1 MPIAPLQTLMAYWR
15 LNQRAGWTTLL
26 SALLMLG
33 GCSSNEY
40 RTPYPTA
47 VTPTSNSS
55 TANTTA
61 PANVRHYPF
70 DGGEIVT
77 DVQSQR
83 CQVSL
88 RGAIHEETVRRLGQ
102 ALNATANARCSRKQ
116 LVLDASEGSLGDA
129 ITIGSMLKNRGF
141 QTAVRAGSTCSTS
154 CLLVFAAGSE
164 RVVPDSPGTQLVFSQ
179 IPPDQDFG
187 RNRCNAELTPGQ
199 SLTLARY
206 IRAMLPEPTASAVYQ
221 KMSTASCSNTSRY
234 GAQEAIAMGLA
245 TGTR

>member
-1 MPIAPLQTLMAYWR
+1 MPTALFHTFLARWR
-15 LNQRAGWTTLL
+15 TSTSAGRTALL
-26 SALLMLG
+26 SALLVLG
-33 GCSSNEY
+33 ACSSNEY

-47 VTPTSNSS
+47 VTPTTNGGS
-55 TANTTA
+55 TSAA
-61 PANVRHYPF
+61 VPAGIRHYPF

-83 CQVSL
+83 CQLSL
-88 RGAIHEETVRRLGQ
+88 RGPIHEETVRRLGQ
-102 ALNATANARCSRKQ
+102 ALNATSSARCSRKQ

-141 QTAVRAGSTCSTS
+141 QTAVRAGSTCSTP

-164 RVVPDSPGTQLVFSQ
+164 RVVPDLPGTQLVFSQ

-234 GAQEAIAMGLA
+234 GAQEALAMGLA
-245 TGTR
+245 TSTR